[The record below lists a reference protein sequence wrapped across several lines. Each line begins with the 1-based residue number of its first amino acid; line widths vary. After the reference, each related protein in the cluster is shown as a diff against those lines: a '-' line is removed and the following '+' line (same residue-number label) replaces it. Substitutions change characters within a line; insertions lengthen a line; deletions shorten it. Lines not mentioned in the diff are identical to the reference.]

1 MRIIT
6 KILLNAAA
14 LAITAYI
21 LPGITF
27 SGFWSVLLAALVLG
41 ILNGIIKPILIVL
54 TLPINI
60 LTLGLFTLVINGI
73 VLYLTAAIV
82 GGFEI
87 RTFWT
92 AVLGALILSVMS
104 LILNAIL

>member
-82 GGFEI
+82 SGFEI

-92 AVLGALILSVMS
+92 AVLGALILSVVSM
-104 LILNAIL
+104 ILNAIL